1 MDNLKYRA
9 YNYFKSNF
17 DLHES
22 SNGWYR
28 LINPFTVKSDTSMG
42 VNFEYNTVKCHR
54 TGYKVSIIK
63 FISDY
68 EGIIYTD
75 VYKYL
80 MDNYEEIH
88 YSNVLIPIQTVEHID
103 LPEYWEPLY
112 ADNSMS
118 IRACNYLINRNI
130 DIDIATRLGF
140 GVCTDGDYFGYLIV
154 PFKQDNVLK
163 YYIGRNILG
172 GTLRYKNPK
181 KSLVGIGKSELF
193 FNQDAL
199 KLYDTVYLLEGWSD
213 AITLG
218 DNGIS
223 SQGWS
228 LSTNQKSILAKSNIK
243 ELIIVPDKGFY
254 REAVLTA
261 WDLYE
266 ISNFTISIV
275 SLENFSNGKDVNE
288 IGKDLILKELQNR
301 EQFSLNLLQKIL

>member
-130 DIDIATRLGF
+130 DIDIATRLGL
-140 GVCTDGDYFGYLIV
+140 GYVQMEI
-154 PFKQDNVLK
+154 
-163 YYIGRNILG
+163 ILG
-172 GTLRYKNPK
+172 
-181 KSLVGIGKSELF
+181 
-193 FNQDAL
+193 
-199 KLYDTVYLLEGWSD
+199 
-213 AITLG
+213 
-218 DNGIS
+218 
-223 SQGWS
+223 
-228 LSTNQKSILAKSNIK
+228 IL
-243 ELIIVPDKGFY
+243 
-254 REAVLTA
+254 
-261 WDLYE
+261 
-266 ISNFTISIV
+266 
-275 SLENFSNGKDVNE
+275 
-288 IGKDLILKELQNR
+288 
-301 EQFSLNLLQKIL
+301 